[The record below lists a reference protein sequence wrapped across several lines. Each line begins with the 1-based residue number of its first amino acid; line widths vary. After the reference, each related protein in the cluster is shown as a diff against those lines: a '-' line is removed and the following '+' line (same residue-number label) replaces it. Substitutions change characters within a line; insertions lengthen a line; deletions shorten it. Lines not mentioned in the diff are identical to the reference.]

1 MAFGIDLNAIGDPDS
16 PFPTAIRECL
26 AAPIWCLSHPLHA
39 IDFTS
44 YGYQNSVVS
53 AVHFLRD
60 TGKKIIDERR
70 KALTNEEE
78 VPSDILSYILKSVNE
93 DTDLDYEELLDY
105 FVTFFIAGGYFLL
118 LCTPHFSL
126 SFSSSHSA
134 ESCWKS
140 ANLIGSIIVF
150 YSLVVNDL
158 VHAALEPWS
167 FLTLG
172 SKIHKVVG
180 LVNCNPLQ
188 CLLKLLD
195 NSPLFSMSATLH
207 WLFAHRKVV
216 WPIVTCKY
224 MITCCNLTYMYM

>member
-70 KALTNEEE
+70 KAIRNEEE

-105 FVTFFIAGGYFLL
+105 FVTFFIAGRYFYYVHVLHIFL
-118 LCTPHFSL
+118 YLSEVYCKSDWFHRHF
-126 SFSSSHSA
+126 
-134 ESCWKS
+134 
-140 ANLIGSIIVF
+140 
-150 YSLVVNDL
+150 
-158 VHAALEPWS
+158 
-167 FLTLG
+167 
-172 SKIHKVVG
+172 
-180 LVNCNPLQ
+180 
-188 CLLKLLD
+188 
-195 NSPLFSMSATLH
+195 LFTG
-207 WLFAHRKVV
+207 
-216 WPIVTCKY
+216 CQ
-224 MITCCNLTYMYM
+224 